1 MDTSHKN
8 LSDSELVTLARQ
20 GDQLAFR
27 AIYEKYEKPLRSRLS
42 NFFRWKADIDDV
54 VTESFQKFFAKIDSF
69 DSSRD
74 ILPWLFTI
82 ASRTAIDHLDDI
94 RREDEKRE
102 GFSKKEAPEDG
113 SQPLTEVNP
122 EDEIISSEEHERL
135 MGYISEMDPKY
146 GTIMQKYMIEEL
158 EYDEIARREGLPLNT
173 IRTRIRRG
181 KAKLAEMMLRGEV
194 K

>member
-1 MDTSHKN
+1 MDSSYKQ
-8 LSDSELVTLARQ
+8 LSDQQLVSFARK

-54 VTESFQKFFAKIDSF
+54 VTESFQKFFQKIDSF
-69 DSSRD
+69 DESRD
-74 ILPWLFTI
+74 ILPWLYTI

-102 GFSKKEAPEDG
+102 GFSKTDAPDDG

-122 EDEIISSEEHERL
+122 EDEIISTEEHDRL
-135 MGYISEMDPKY
+135 IAYIAEMDPKY
-146 GTIMQKYMIEEL
+146 ETIMQKYMIEEL
-158 EYDEIARREGLPLNT
+158 EYEEIARREGLPLNT
-173 IRTRIRRG
+173 VRTRIRRG
-181 KAKLAEMMLRGEV
+181 KAKLAEMMSRGEV
-194 K
+194 

>member
-1 MDTSHKN
+1 MDSSYKQ
-8 LSDSELVTLARQ
+8 LSDQQLVSLARK

-54 VTESFQKFFAKIDSF
+54 VTESFQKFFQKIDSF
-69 DSSRD
+69 DESRD
-74 ILPWLFTI
+74 ILPWLYTI

-102 GFSKKEAPEDG
+102 GFSKKDAPDDG

-122 EDEIISSEEHERL
+122 EDEIISTEEHDRL
-135 MGYISEMDPKY
+135 IAYIAEMDPKY
-146 GTIMQKYMIEEL
+146 GTIMQTYMIEEL
-158 EYDEIARREGLPLNT
+158 EYEEIARREGLPLNT
-173 IRTRIRRG
+173 VRTRIRRG
-181 KAKLAEMMLRGEV
+181 KAKLAEMMSRGEV
-194 K
+194 Q

>member
-1 MDTSHKN
+1 MDTSYKN

-20 GDQLAFR
+20 GDQLAYR

-42 NFFRWKADIDDV
+42 SFFRWKADIDDV
-54 VTESFQKFFAKIDSF
+54 VTESFQKFFQKIDSF

-74 ILPWLFTI
+74 ILPWLYTI

-102 GFSKKEAPEDG
+102 GFSKKDVPEDG
-113 SQPLTEVNP
+113 QQPLTEVNP
-122 EDEIISSEEHERL
+122 EDEIISTEEHDRL
-135 MGYISEMDPKY
+135 IGYIAEMDPKY

-158 EYDEIARREGLPLNT
+158 EYEEIARREGLPLNT
-173 IRTRIRRG
+173 VRTRIRRG
-181 KAKLAEMMLRGEV
+181 KVKLAEMMSRGEV